1 MGRGQGVRD
10 SPELLDGEAIPRAP
24 EEPHAGESAPGG
36 VVGAGAGDER
46 GREVGGAGA
55 GARSGGSLTTV
66 RGPPRCRR
74 RRGDASHPR
83 RRMISGRGDRRAG
96 GLAFC
101 LFFGFFF
108 YFIFLSPPSSPLLLA
123 VGFRICAIL
132 FGAWLVARS
141 AVASPAA
148 LATGGATASRQ
159 WRQSPLETADRLPVC
174 ARLEGYRG

>member
-101 LFFGFFF
+101 LFLASFF
-108 YFIFLSPPSSPLLLA
+108 
-123 VGFRICAIL
+123 IL
-132 FGAWLVARS
+132 FFSRLLVLFSSLLGSAFALSFSALGWLLVRPS
-141 AVASPAA
+141 RHLPRWRRVEQRQVGN
-148 LATGGATASRQ
+148 GGVQGVIGSKRI
-159 WRQSPLETADRLPVC
+159 
-174 ARLEGYRG
+174 